1 MGFSINNHK
10 DVCRM
15 IYVIKTKPETT
26 WRLVLKLVE
35 AIRYKNLYQELQQ
48 IDELTKERPRK

>member
-1 MGFSINNHK
+1 
-10 DVCRM
+10 M
-15 IYVIKTKPETT
+15 IYAIKSKPEAT

-48 IDELTKERPRK
+48 IDEITKERLRK

>member
-1 MGFSINNHK
+1 MT
-10 DVCRM
+10 
-15 IYVIKTKPETT
+15 IYVIKTKQETT